1 MDENLRFVQILD
13 TLKENGIISDYVQIA
28 NVLGTNKAA
37 ISDIKGRRK
46 KLSIEMLRRLKS
58 SYPEI
63 SLEWVI
69 MGTGNPFVAPNDTPT
84 SASPLDFINKISE
97 QAEEIGRLKEKI
109 HQLTIEKEKHVSA
122 VPTSDIA
129 NVG

>member
-69 MGTGNPFVAPNDTPT
+69 MGTGTPFVAPNDTPAST
-84 SASPLDFINKISE
+84 SPLDFINKISE

-122 VPTSDIA
+122 ASTSDIA